1 VSAAESR
8 PPPSPP
14 DEGQFR
20 SFVTRLLRVPK
31 SEIDAREAARERRP
45 PRKSGDKVKPDEAQA

>member
-1 VSAAESR
+1 MSAATSK
-8 PPPSPP
+8 PPPSQP

-20 SFVTRLLRVPK
+20 SFVIRLLRVPK

-45 PRKSGDKVKPDEAQA
+45 TRKSGDKVKPD

>member
-1 VSAAESR
+1 MSAAKSR

-20 SFVTRLLRVPK
+20 SFVTRLLRVTK
-31 SEIDAREAARERRP
+31 SEIDAKEATRKRRP
-45 PRKSGDKVKPDEAQA
+45 PRKGGDKVKPD